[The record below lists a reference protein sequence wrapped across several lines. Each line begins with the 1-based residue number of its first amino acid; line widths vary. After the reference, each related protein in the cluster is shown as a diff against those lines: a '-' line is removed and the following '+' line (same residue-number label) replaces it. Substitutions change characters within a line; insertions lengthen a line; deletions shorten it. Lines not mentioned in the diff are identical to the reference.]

1 MSTVDHPNAVPILF
15 EAARKQRHTKA
26 NATVSRL
33 GAGNEH
39 LSHRVPP
46 VVDAGG
52 EIGNAV
58 HATLDVDVSLPRAFL
73 QVAGVRV
80 ACGAGDVRAELVVF
94 FRTCRDRVYKQIAVM
109 NFQRGVR

>member
-1 MSTVDHPNAVPILF
+1 MSTVGDPNAAPIPF
-15 EAARKQRHTKA
+15 DAARKQRWARA
-26 NATVSRL
+26 NATDSRL

-39 LSHRVPP
+39 LSHGVPP
-46 VVDAGG
+46 VVDAFG
-52 EIGNAV
+52 EVGNAV
-58 HATLDVDVSLPRAFL
+58 HATLDVDVSLPRARL

-109 NFQRGVR
+109 NFKRGVR